1 MTLLLADELGALPVL
16 DADSG
21 QLAAEVGIATVEKID
36 AVDEAFAIGCSGCD
50 HIGEAGAEIGNH
62 EFGATQFRGTN
73 HNCGMSVVGGAKSA
87 TCWSEALGK
96 DLDLGAEAAKRIGV
110 TKAIF
115 VHGFVYDAHA
125 VGLCEGSDERRLP
138 VGHEARMNIGF
149 ECKGAKHST
158 SSVKGKRVAIGI
170 DFEVAACSAVHVQER

>member
-1 MTLLLADELGALPVL
+1 LLSASARDLSVFDT
-16 DADSG
+16 DSR

-36 AVDEAFAIGCSGCD
+36 AMDEAFAIGCSGCD
-50 HIGEAGAEIGNH
+50 HIGEASTEIRNH
-62 EFGATQFRGTN
+62 EFGAMQFGWAN
-73 HNCGMSVVGGAKSA
+73 DNCGMPVVGGTKSA
-87 TCWSEALGK
+87 ACWSEAFGK
-96 DLDLGAEAAKRIGV
+96 DLDLGAEAAQRIGV

-125 VGLCEGSDERRLP
+125 VSLCEGSDERRLP

-149 ECKGAKHST
+149 ESKGAKHSA
-158 SSVKGKRVAIGI
+158 SSVKGERVAISI